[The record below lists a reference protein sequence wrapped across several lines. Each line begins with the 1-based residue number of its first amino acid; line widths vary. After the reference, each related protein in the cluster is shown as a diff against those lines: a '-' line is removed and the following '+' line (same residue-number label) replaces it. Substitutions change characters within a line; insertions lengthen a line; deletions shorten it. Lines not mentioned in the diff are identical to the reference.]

1 MAAEAREQWSGQQT
15 QQEVGMQA
23 RSPTSPALAEKVLRL
38 EGLRHHVLHACPPQI
53 DANFKDCK
61 LQV

>member
-1 MAAEAREQWSGQQT
+1 MAAEAREPGCGQQT

-23 RSPTSPALAEKVLRL
+23 RSPTPPALAEKVLRL
-38 EGLRHHVLHACPPQI
+38 EGLRHHVLHACLPQI
-53 DANFKDCK
+53 NAHFKDFK